1 MGLIVRLQLARWDRI
16 LWLFFVSEY
25 DALFPVRG
33 SGFATLTGR
42 LCVHR

>member
-25 DALFPVRG
+25 DALFAVRG
-33 SGFATLTGR
+33 SGFATLTGP
-42 LCVHR
+42 LCVDR